1 MLSQYYKQNSK
12 VVTNRVTNRSIM
24 IPVQYQSSAH
34 PVEQPVSN
42 SLLNA
47 DVMLPSISPQPNDGL
62 IYNNVPVIVSVLS
75 LS

>member
-1 MLSQYYKQNSK
+1 
-12 VVTNRVTNRSIM
+12 M
-24 IPVQYQSSAH
+24 IPVQYQSSVH